1 MLLDYHQTKN
11 VKTAAEIN
19 VKIRVINAIN
29 SILPLYPLV
38 AIAIFTG
45 DILKGALAAIA
56 IFLYW
61 HSALLISGEER
72 S

>member
-1 MLLDYHQTKN
+1 MLLGYLQTKN
-11 VKTAAEIN
+11 VKTAVAIN

-29 SILPLYPLV
+29 FVLPLLALV
-38 AIAIFTG
+38 AIAVFAG
-45 DILKGALAAIA
+45 YILQGALAAIA
-56 IFLYW
+56 IFIYW

>member
-1 MLLDYHQTKN
+1 MLLDYQQIKN
-11 VKTAAEIN
+11 VKTAVAIN
-19 VKIRVINAIN
+19 VEIRVINAIN
-29 SILPLYPLV
+29 FILPLSSLV
-38 AIAIFTG
+38 AIAMFIG
-45 DILKGALAAIA
+45 DILNGELAAIA